1 MRYLELLA
9 PAKDKDTAFAAVDSG
24 ADAVYMGAVRFGA
37 RLSAGNQVSDIA
49 EVCDYAHL
57 FGVRVYV
64 TVNTIVYDH
73 ELHAV
78 EELLGALKTIGVDA
92 VIVQDWGVAQMAE
105 KMRLVIHSSTQTDTR
120 SANKVEWLWSHGYK
134 RVVLA
139 RELSLAEISAIHS
152 RCPEVELEAFV
163 HGALCVSYSG
173 LCYASQYCFRRSA
186 NRGECAQFCRLP
198 FDLTDAGDKV
208 VIGQKH
214 LLSLKDMNRLDY
226 IQEMAEAGVSSFK
239 IEGRLKD
246 VSYVRNVTAAYS
258 AQLDALVRKYPQLYQ
273 RQSAGRCNLS
283 FVPDVNKSFNRGF
296 TDYFLDGKRSD
307 VSSFLTPKNMGTP
320 VGRVEKVSKNVLTVS
335 GNSLLTN
342 GDGLSYVDDS
352 GRLRG
357 FRVNKVTG
365 NTRPRQGGIS
375 AVSGGTFLQTIEVF
389 GTSFPSSMA
398 GKSLFRNIDQSF
410 LSAVLSDKG
419 KRSIPIRLRFGI
431 APQGFRLTAE
441 ILHTGVE
448 CSLLLDMEHE
458 KARSSQSENV
468 RAQLSKWGNTVF
480 CCQEVIVEDD
490 FDYFIPS
497 SKLSGLRRSMT
508 EQLYSMLRHP
518 MPASAGDR
526 AEENGTEAPV
536 TKVPLQ
542 DRYDPSSSYMYNA
555 ANSVSRAFYESQ
567 DIDADAYEIHPPK
580 DALLMQ
586 CKHCIK
592 YALGYCKKNG
602 GKQSPWVEP
611 LFLRLSDG
619 RRFRL
624 QFDCLRCKMNVLAYS
639 LLMLLV
645 FTFSSCYHGR
655 QQTQGPSLGYN
666 FIVRGDSMV
675 LSCQSPDELPFD
687 SVTIYPGD
695 RVVVAEYITIESAG
709 ENTVWVKVARDQLTQ
724 GWIQEKVLLD
734 NVDPDDPISQF
745 ISMFSSTKLLIVLAL
760 CVCGVAAYGLTLL
773 DRRKAYIVHIRDISS
788 VFPTLLVLSVA
799 TSATLYA
806 TIQHFAE
813 EEWKHFFY
821 YPSLNPFS
829 LPLLL
834 SLFLI
839 TIWAMAILAIA
850 AVDDVIRKLPA
861 SDAVLYLC
869 GLAAVCGVIYVAFTV
884 STLYYAGYVLLP
896 VYAFFSLVRYRSHS
910 YHRYFCGNCG
920 AEMSH
925 KGVCG
930 QCGMMNK

>member
-37 RLSAGNQVSDIA
+37 RLSAGNSVSDIA
-49 EVCDYAHL
+49 LVCEYAHL

-64 TVNTIVYDH
+64 TVNTIVYDN

-78 EELLGALKTIGVDA
+78 EELLGQLKTVGVDA
-92 VIVQDWGVAQMAE
+92 VIVQDWGVAQMAT
-105 KMRLVIHSSTQTDTR
+105 KMGLSIHSSTQADTR
-120 SANKVEWLWSHGYK
+120 SANKAAWLWSQGYK

-139 RELSLAEISAIHS
+139 RELSLTDISAIHS
-152 RCPEVELEAFV
+152 QCPEVELEAFV

-198 FDLTDAGDKV
+198 FDLTDAENN
-208 VIGQKH
+208 VIVRQKH

-226 IQEMAEAGVSSFK
+226 LQQMAEAGVSSFK

-246 VSYVRNVTAAYS
+246 ISYVRNVTAAYS
-258 AQLDALVRKYPQLYQ
+258 AQLDALVQKYPQQYQ
-273 RQSAGRCNLS
+273 RQSFGKCNLS
-283 FVPDVNKSFNRGF
+283 FVPDVSKSFNRGF
-296 TDYFLDGKRSD
+296 TDYFLEGKRSE
-307 VSSFLTPKNMGTP
+307 VCSFLTPKNQGTLI
-320 VGRVEKVSKNVLTVS
+320 GKVEKVSKNVLVVS
-335 GNSLLTN
+335 GHTLLAN

-352 GRLRG
+352 GQLRG

-365 NTRPRQGGIS
+365 ALHPKRGAFGK
-375 AVSGGTFLQTIEVF
+375 SGGTFQQTIEAF
-389 GTSFPSSMA
+389 GVNFSSSMV

-410 LSAVLSDKG
+410 QNTVLSEKG
-419 KRSIPIRLRFGI
+419 KRSIPIRLTFGI
-431 APQGFRLTAE
+431 VPQGFKLTAE
-441 ILHTGVE
+441 ILQTGVC
-448 CSLLLDMEHE
+448 CSLMLDMVHE
-458 KARSSQSENV
+458 KARSNQTENV
-468 RAQLSKWGNTVF
+468 RTQLSKWGNTVF
-480 CCQEVIVEDD
+480 CCQEVIVADD
-490 FDYFIPS
+490 FNYFIPS
-497 SKLSGLRRSMT
+497 SQLSGLRRNMT
-508 EQLYSMLRHP
+508 EQLYSMLRQT
-518 MPASAGDR
+518 MPLRADDR
-526 AEENGTEAPV
+526 EGQSCADDTPSVN
-536 TKVPLQ
+536 VPLQ
-542 DRYDPSSSYMYNA
+542 DRYQKAPYMYNA
-555 ANSVSRAFYESQ
+555 ANGVSRQFYEKQ
-567 DIDADAYEIHPPK
+567 DIEADAYEIHPPK

-602 GKQSPWVEP
+602 GRQAPWVEP
-611 LFLRLSDG
+611 LFLKLSDG

-624 QFDCLRCKMNVLAYS
+624 QFDCLKCKMNVWAFS

-645 FTFSSCYHGR
+645 CMFSSCYHGR

-687 SVTIYPGD
+687 SVTIYLGD

-709 ENTVWVKVARDQLTQ
+709 ENNVWVKVARDQLTQ

-745 ISMFSSTKLLIVLAL
+745 ISAFSSTKLLIVLAML
-760 CVCGVAAYGLTLL
+760 VCVIAAYGLRLL
-773 DRRKAYIVHIRDISS
+773 NRRKAYIVHIRDISS
-788 VFPTLLVLSVA
+788 IFPTLLVLSVA
-799 TSATLYA
+799 ISATLYA
-806 TIQHFAE
+806 TIQQFAE

-834 SLFLI
+834 SLFLV
-839 TIWAMAILAIA
+839 TVWAMAILAIA
-850 AVDDVIRKLPA
+850 AVDDVIRKLPTA
-861 SDAVLYLC
+861 DAVLYLC
-869 GLAAVCGVIYVAFTV
+869 GLAAVSGVIYVAFTV
-884 STLYYAGYVLLP
+884 STLYYVGYVLLP
-896 VYAFFSLVRYRSHS
+896 VYAFFSLARYKLHS
-910 YHRYFCGNCG
+910 YQRYICGNCG

-930 QCGMMNK
+930 QCGMINK